1 MRNDSK
7 NVDLLTYNTYQSLR
21 DTDFRGVHGGRSK
34 KSSEEEFFED
44 ISFMRRNH
52 YRKYVE
58 ILFKLL
64 LNYPKS

>member
-1 MRNDSK
+1 MTKTTEIGYKHLKRIIESIP
-7 NVDLLTYNTYQSLR
+7 R
-21 DTDFRGVHGGRSK
+21 DNFRGVHGGRWK
-34 KSSEEEFFED
+34 KSSEEEFFEN

-64 LNYPKS
+64 LNYP